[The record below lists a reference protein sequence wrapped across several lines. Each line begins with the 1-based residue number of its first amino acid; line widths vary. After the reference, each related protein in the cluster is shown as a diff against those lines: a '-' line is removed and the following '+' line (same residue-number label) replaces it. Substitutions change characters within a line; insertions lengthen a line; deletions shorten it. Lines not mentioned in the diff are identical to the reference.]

1 MQPVP
6 GSPSDKHNTIREGI
20 QLGLVVATSIWI
32 WIAAVD
38 AIAGEPFRTFQVL
51 GGIASFTVMHYVLTV
66 AYGTVIMA
74 GIHSAMREPSLIGGV
89 AMGVVIIQFAFAMGT
104 VLLSHLGLGELAWL
118 RVFGGS
124 IIGAAVAF
132 AILMRRHPLA
142 TVLRQAGVEETDV

>member
-1 MQPVP
+1 MQHVTD
-6 GSPSDKHNTIREGI
+6 SPSAKHNTIREGI
-20 QLGLVVATSIWI
+20 RLGLVVATSIWI

-51 GGIASFTVMHYVLTV
+51 GGTASFTVMHYVLTV
-66 AYGTVIMA
+66 AYGMVIMA
-74 GIHSAMREPSLIGGV
+74 GMHSAMREPSLIGGV
-89 AMGVVIIQFAFAMGT
+89 AMGFVMIEFGFAMVT
-104 VLLSHLGLGELAWL
+104 VLLSHVGLGDLAWL

-142 TVLRQAGVEETDV
+142 TVLRRAGMEETDV